1 MIKFHK
7 IGTFDYNSLPFDEFF
22 VARKGGWSKGRL
34 PTSRV
39 HRSRCA
45 ARPRDKCARDG
56 KLVDFCRKV
65 LARSNKKFYLCSLN
79 CV

>member
-1 MIKFHK
+1 MIKFYK

-39 HRSRCA
+39 HRPRCA
-45 ARPRDKCARDG
+45 ARPRDKCVRVLDG
-56 KLVDFCRKV
+56 WSIFVE
-65 LARSNKKFYLCSLN
+65 KFLHEQIKSFIFAC
-79 CV
+79 

>member
-22 VARKGGWSKGRL
+22 VARKSGWSKGRL

-45 ARPRDKCARDG
+45 ARPRDKCARVMVSWSIFVEKFLHDRI
-56 KLVDFCRKV
+56 KSFTF
-65 LARSNKKFYLCSLN
+65 AR
-79 CV
+79 